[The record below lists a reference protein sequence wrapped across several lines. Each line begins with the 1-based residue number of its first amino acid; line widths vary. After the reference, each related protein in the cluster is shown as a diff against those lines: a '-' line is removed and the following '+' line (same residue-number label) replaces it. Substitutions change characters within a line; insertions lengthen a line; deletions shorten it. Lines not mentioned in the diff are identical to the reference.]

1 MVEQTI
7 QVEESLKEGAR
18 LVLLGSQNAI
28 LGLSE
33 MVDQEIK
40 MTAVSARQIPVDE
53 VPDLFGGREQMA
65 VAVYL
70 SVTGAMDGHM
80 FLVYPPKTAMA
91 LVDLLMG
98 EEPGTTVEITEME
111 ASALGEMGN
120 IMGSF
125 YLNALSDASGLI
137 LMPSPPAVIMDMA
150 GAILDVALAGIL
162 TESDDA
168 LVVEA
173 VFATEDQ
180 KITGNFLVLPSP
192 DFLRQLSERV
202 GGK

>member
-1 MVEQTI
+1 MVEHTI
-7 QVEESLKEGAR
+7 AVEDSLKEGAR

-28 LGLSE
+28 SGLSA
-33 MVDQEIK
+33 MVDQEIE
-40 MTAVSARQIPVDE
+40 MTAVSARQISVDA
-53 VPDLFGGREQMA
+53 VPDLFGGREKVA

-70 SVTGAMDGHM
+70 AVTGATEGHM
-80 FLVYPPKTAMA
+80 FLVYPPDTAMC

-98 EEPGTTVEITEME
+98 EEPGTTTEITEME

-150 GAILDVALAGIL
+150 GSILDVALADIL
-162 TESDDA
+162 MESDDA

-173 VFATEDQ
+173 VFATKDQ
-180 KITGNFLVLPSP
+180 KIHGNFLVLPSP
-192 DFLRQLSERV
+192 DFLRQLSARA

>member
-7 QVEESLKEGAR
+7 AVEDSLKEGAR

-28 LGLSE
+28 AGLSQ
-33 MVDQEIK
+33 MVGQEID

-53 VPDLFGGREQMA
+53 VPDLFGGREKVA

-70 SVTGAMDGHM
+70 AVTGATEGHM
-80 FLVYPPKTAMA
+80 FLVYPPDTAMS

-98 EEPGTTVEITEME
+98 EEPGTTKEITEME

-137 LMPSPPAVIMDMA
+137 LMPSPPAVIMDMV
-150 GAILDVALAGIL
+150 GSILDVALADIL
-162 TESDDA
+162 MDSDDA

-173 VFATEDQ
+173 VFSTKDQ
-180 KITGNFLVLPSP
+180 KINGNFLVLPSP
-192 DFLRQLSERV
+192 EFLKQLSAMVE
-202 GGK
+202 GK

>member
-53 VPDLFGGREQMA
+53 VPDLFGGREQVA

>member
-1 MVEQTI
+1 MIEPTIAVED
-7 QVEESLKEGAR
+7 SLKEGAR

-28 LGLSE
+28 TGLSQ
-33 MVDQEIK
+33 MVDQNIE
-40 MTAVSARQIPVDE
+40 MTAVSARQVPVDE
-53 VPDLFGGREQMA
+53 IPDLFGGREQVA

-70 SVTGAMDGHM
+70 AVSGAAEGHM
-80 FLVYPPKTAMA
+80 FLVYPPDTAMS

-98 EEPGTTVEITEME
+98 EEPGTTTEITEME

-137 LMPSPPAVIMDMA
+137 LMPSPPAVIMDMV
-150 GAILDVALAGIL
+150 GSILDVALAGIL
-162 TESDDA
+162 EESDDA

-173 VFATEDQ
+173 VFATEDR
-180 KITGNFLVLPSP
+180 KINGNFLVLPNP
-192 DFLRQLSERV
+192 DFLKELSARV
-202 GGK
+202 GGE

>member
-1 MVEQTI
+1 MVEHTI
-7 QVEESLKEGAR
+7 AVEESLKEGAR

-40 MTAVSARQIPVDE
+40 MTAVSARKIPVDE
-53 VPDLFGGREQMA
+53 VPDLFGGREQVA

-70 SVTGAMDGHM
+70 AVTGATDGHM
-80 FLVYPPKTAMA
+80 FLVYPPKTAMS

-125 YLNALSDASGLI
+125 YLNALSDLSGLV

-150 GAILDVALAGIL
+150 GAILDVALADIL
-162 TESDDA
+162 TESEEV

-180 KITGNFLVLPSP
+180 KINGNFLVLPSP
-192 DFLRQLSERV
+192 DFLKQLSERV
-202 GGK
+202 EGK

>member
-1 MVEQTI
+1 MVEHKI
-7 QVEESLKEGAR
+7 AVEDSLKEGAR

-28 LGLSE
+28 LGLSQ
-33 MVDQEIK
+33 MVGQEIE
-40 MTAVSARQIPVDE
+40 MTAISARQIPVDE
-53 VPDLFGGREQMA
+53 IPDLFGGREKVA

-70 SVTGAMDGHM
+70 AVSGDAEGHM
-80 FLVYPPKTAMA
+80 FLVYPPETAMS

-98 EEPGTTVEITEME
+98 QEPGTTVEISEME

-125 YLNALSDASGLI
+125 YLNALSDASGLV

-150 GAILDVALAGIL
+150 GSILDVALADIL
-162 TESDDA
+162 QESDDA

-173 VFATEDQ
+173 VFSTKDQ
-180 KITGNFLVLPSP
+180 KINGNFLVLPSP
-192 DFLRQLSERV
+192 DFLKQLSARA

>member
-1 MVEQTI
+1 MVEHTI
-7 QVEESLKEGAR
+7 AVEESLKEGAR

-53 VPDLFGGREQMA
+53 VPDLFGGREQVA

-70 SVTGAMDGHM
+70 AVTGATDGHM
-80 FLVYPPKTAMA
+80 FLVYPPKTAMS

-98 EEPGTTVEITEME
+98 QEPGTTVEITEME

-125 YLNALSDASGLI
+125 YLNALSDLSGLV

-150 GAILDVALAGIL
+150 GAILDVALADIL
-162 TESDDA
+162 TESEEV

-180 KITGNFLVLPSP
+180 KINGNFLVLPSP
-192 DFLRQLSERV
+192 DFLKQLSERV
-202 GGK
+202 EGK